1 MRITERIL
9 KSGVKRLRDRD
20 GIIWYI
26 ARMADGKW
34 GPCYAKTELDALQMK
49 TGTEQRETSMSKKP
63 SATKR
68 ACDLEIG
75 DCIIRYGYK
84 LRVNGIASVT
94 HPHGYRAVEIQHEAG
109 RVFFAPDYQV
119 EVSQ

>member
-49 TGTEQRETSMSKKP
+49 TGTEQREATMSK
-63 SATKR
+63 TTYTVQN
-68 ACDLEIG
+68 
-75 DCIIRYGYK
+75 RYGINCARPTHRSVMTA
-84 LRVNGIASVT
+84 LRHRDRMTGDGWMVVDSEGNEWTLRRG
-94 HPHGYRAVEIQHEAG
+94 PYRADDQAV
-109 RVFFAPDYQV
+109 RL
-119 EVSQ
+119 